1 MGRFG
6 RRDVTADS
14 DEELVALARREIAAT
29 LAPMAGPSIVRVH
42 RWPRGMPQY
51 VMGSLERL
59 AVIER
64 RLEEHPA
71 LALAGA
77 AYRGVGIPDCIAS
90 GEQAAETVLA
100 GRRVLE
106 RAS

>member
-1 MGRFG
+1 
-6 RRDVTADS
+6 
-14 DEELVALARREIAAT
+14 
-29 LAPMAGPSIVRVH
+29 
-42 RWPRGMPQY
+42 MPQY

-59 AVIER
+59 ALIER

-71 LALAGA
+71 LAVAGA

-100 GRRVLE
+100 SRRVLE

>member
-1 MGRFG
+1 
-6 RRDVTADS
+6 
-14 DEELVALARREIAAT
+14 VASARGEIAAT
-29 LAPMAGPSIVRVH
+29 LAPSAKPVVARVH

-59 AVIER
+59 AAIER
-64 RLEEHPA
+64 RLAEHPG
-71 LALAGA
+71 LAVAGA

-90 GEQAAETVLA
+90 GERAAEKVLA
-100 GRRVLE
+100 GEHALE